1 MKNLPKTLATK
12 YKLKNIKILIRKQ
25 IKLINFPNG
34 KWNLQNDEK
43 YPFYPSR
50 INIILSFV
58 ISNIFLYY
66 FGILY
71 NNKLESMFKH
81 EMALI
86 FHLYQNAKL
95 VISKNRSRSIQ
106 EIALILLFIQFL
118 VININHVNS

>member
-1 MKNLPKTLATK
+1 MKNLPETLATK

-71 NNKLESMFKH
+71 NNKLEFMFKH

-86 FHLYQNAKL
+86 FHLYQNVKL

-106 EIALILLFIQFL
+106 EIALILLFI
-118 VININHVNS
+118 NSISSNKH